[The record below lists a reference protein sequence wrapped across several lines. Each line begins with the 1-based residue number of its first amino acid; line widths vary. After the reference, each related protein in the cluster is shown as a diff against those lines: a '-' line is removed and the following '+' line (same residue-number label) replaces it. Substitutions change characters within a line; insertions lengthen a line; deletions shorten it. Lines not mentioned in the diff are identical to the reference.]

1 MKTNKTIVWGFF
13 AVLFA
18 LAFIAC
24 PDDPDPIRL
33 KFTLINNDTEYS
45 VSGEGMSGAV
55 IIPATY
61 NGKPVTRIESWAF
74 SECTRLTSI
83 TIPASVT
90 SICGYAFSNWT
101 SSQTI
106 YVRGYA
112 SEAAADAAWDTEWPD
127 GSWRRYC
134 NATIKYW
141 NGSEYQ

>member
-90 SICGYAFSNWT
+90 SIGTQAFKYWT
-101 SSQTI
+101 DSQTI
-106 YVRGYA
+106 NVPFAKAGAEPSGWY
-112 SEAAADAAWDTEWPD
+112 S
-127 GSWRRYC
+127 SWNYDCSAIIR
-134 NATIKYW
+134 YW
-141 NGSEYQ
+141 NGSSYQ